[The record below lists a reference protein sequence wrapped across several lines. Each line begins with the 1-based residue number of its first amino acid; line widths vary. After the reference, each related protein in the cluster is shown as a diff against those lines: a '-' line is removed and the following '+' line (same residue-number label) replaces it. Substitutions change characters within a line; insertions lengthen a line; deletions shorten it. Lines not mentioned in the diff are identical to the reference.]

1 MGGWTFCLA
10 GLVWVKFSSTIP
22 HSLPVPFLVQAHC
35 DQEPCDPNC
44 LHVRC
49 YLCPET
55 FSAEG
60 IYLLSLAFWLLCY
73 VDLCIG
79 GRVLVQHIP
88 LTVQL
93 CLLPCYLVTL
103 VLPVGLGCLFLAV
116 ATRRRIRSTSRALHR
131 REALSNALQ
140 WRLGTM

>member
-1 MGGWTFCLA
+1 MNRIVCMYGFTFAL
-10 GLVWVKFSSTIP
+10 KHF
-22 HSLPVPFLVQAHC
+22 VQ
-35 DQEPCDPNC
+35 
-44 LHVRC
+44 R
-49 YLCPET
+49 
-55 FSAEG
+55 
-60 IYLLSLAFWLLCY
+60 AFICCRWLFGCY
-73 VDLCIG
+73 VTLICALG

-88 LTVQL
+88 LTVQS

-140 WRLGTM
+140 